1 MVSSISRR
9 NSSNT
14 GSSPFKGFNLGIS
27 LSGLLGKGKEKV
39 SNPKLVEAIG
49 KLPSLCVPRPNPS
62 AAGLLPIWDLFQ
74 DEASGLGVIVL
85 KDGSYR
91 CCYQLDGVH
100 VSGFDEV
107 RLISLMNQFSGFL
120 SGIDTSVQFTVVC
133 RNTSLKEHFETYPVE
148 AVDEPFLQYVGKTVE
163 NDRRNLLER
172 NFIPHLTFYATFS
185 YRPPRNKPAK
195 QSLKNSIVSRL
206 QDAFGNKAA
215 KQTVVSHGKNV
226 TTLIQRAQGYINQL
240 GGCGMSP
247 KAISAL
253 EYFRMLYKDLN
264 PKDAK
269 KIDAPIPDPQRP
281 KSQPLPE
288 EVRRVFPDMEAATI
302 RQQLMESQYDFS
314 KPDYARIIDMNELDE
329 IKQNQERIKTPS
341 APSDEEKGGRFVRT
355 LYLTRLPERTSP
367 LWLISLLRLQ
377 CEWRMNIYAHKL
389 DKELFRKKLQRKQAQ
404 SSANT
409 YQSLLGQRST
419 PNQEEAEKAQE
430 AANIGSELYTSNI
443 DVFNYS
449 IYFSLLADSLDE
461 LNRSTE
467 LVRSAAAQCSGAR
480 FQVGYREQ
488 KALFVGSLPGMGLDV
503 TRRGKAVRTPTLR
516 NSFPFVHAKLG
527 SEKGGDWLGFSKE
540 TLEPVFL
547 NPYDE
552 RLPNAL
558 CVVFGQ
564 PGEGKSMV
572 AQQIIQT
579 KMIAG
584 SKVVIIDRSGSYK
597 MLSEIYD
604 DSSYIKLGPD
614 GHVTINLYDLPL
626 IGPDG
631 KEVDPAKP
639 PESHIIKII
648 NFHSVMLGE
657 KGEACLTKDEK
668 PILMKG
674 IQTIYED
681 CAEEGRT
688 PTESDLVCWLTAEG
702 IQHKGTKRGDTCE
715 DLASRLSMYCKG
727 AIYGRLFDG
736 QTTLPTNSQ
745 LIVFDTSDLA
755 HDKTLE
761 AVVTLFVSD
770 FVLRAAAAHKLE
782 QMKKGLPARFVFC
795 IDELWRLL
803 RYEGGKVLVEDA
815 SRTSRHLGLLFIG
828 ISQELGDLL
837 RDDRARSLATNSA
850 IKIILGNDPSNFDL
864 IKDSCALTPQEMSQ
878 IGSLTR
884 KNREYS
890 DAFLIYHKI
899 SRGVVRLVVPR
910 FIYWVATT
918 EPNTDQPMR
927 ARMTELCNGDARW
940 ACHLLGQ
947 GYTPE
952 TFTPEL
958 LRAG

>member
-1 MVSSISRR
+1 MVSSMNRISKIKTAQ
-9 NSSNT
+9 NIKTGFSISNLT
-14 GSSPFKGFNLGIS
+14 KLFKKS
-27 LSGLLGKGKEKV
+27 EESV
-39 SNPKLVEAIG
+39 TTPKMAEALA
-49 KLPSLCVPRPNPS
+49 KLPTLAVPRPNPS
-62 AAGLLPIWDLFQ
+62 SATLLPIWDLFQ
-74 DEASGLGVIVL
+74 DDASGLGIIVL

-91 CCYQLDGVH
+91 CCYELDGVH

-107 RLISLMNQFSGFL
+107 RLVSLMQQFSGFL
-120 SGIDTSVQFTVVC
+120 AGIDTSVQFTVVC
-133 RNTSLKEHFETYPVE
+133 KNTSLKEHFETHPVE
-148 AVDEPFLQYVGKTVE
+148 TTDDNFLKYVAKSCE
-163 NDRRNLLER
+163 NDRKNLLER
-172 NFIPHLTFYATFS
+172 NFIPKLRFFVTFAYK
-185 YRPPRNKPAK
+185 PMRNKPAK
-195 QSLKNSIVSRL
+195 TSIKNQIQTKL

-215 KQTVVSHGKNV
+215 KQTLVSHGKNV
-226 TTLIQRAQGYINQL
+226 NTLIQRAQGYVSQL
-240 GGCGMSP
+240 GGCGMTLTP
-247 KAISAL
+247 LSAVQ
-253 EYFRMLYKDLN
+253 YFQMMYKDLN
-264 PKDAK
+264 PRTRERSAHEL
-269 KIDAPIPDPQRP
+269 PEPQRP
-281 KSQPLPE
+281 THAPMPAS
-288 EVRRVFPDMEAATI
+288 VRRVLPDMDMATI
-302 RQQLMESQYDFS
+302 RQQLTESQYDFS
-314 KPDYARIIDMNELDE
+314 KPDYARIIDTNELDE
-329 IKQNQERIKTPS
+329 ITQNELRTKTPS
-341 APSDEEKGGRFVRT
+341 APTDEEKGGNFVRT
-355 LYLTRLPERTSP
+355 LYMTRLPERTSP
-367 LWLISLLRLQ
+367 LWLMSMLRLN

-389 DKELFRKKLQRKQAQ
+389 DKEIFRKKMQRKQAQ

-409 YQSLLGQRST
+409 YQSLMGQRST

-443 DVFNYS
+443 DVFNYA
-449 IYFSLLADSLDE
+449 IYFSLFADSLDE

-467 LVRSAAAQCSGAR
+467 LVRTAAAQCNGAR
-480 FQVGYREQ
+480 FQIGYREQ

-527 SEKGGDWLGFSKE
+527 SDKGGDWLGFSKE

-547 NPYDE
+547 NPYDQ

-572 AQQIIQT
+572 AQQIIQM
-579 KMIAG
+579 KMMAG
-584 SKVVIIDRSGSYK
+584 AKVVIVDRSGSYK
-597 MLSEIYD
+597 LLSEIYD

-614 GHVTINLYDLPL
+614 GHVTINLYDLPVDNF
-626 IGPDG
+626 DG
-631 KEVDPAKP
+631 KEIDPACP
-639 PESHIIKII
+639 PESHIIKIL

-657 KGEACLTKDEK
+657 KGESSLSKDEK
-668 PILMKG
+668 PVLMKG
-674 IQTIYED
+674 IQSIYQMAA
-681 CAEEGRT
+681 AEARVPVET
-688 PTESDLVCWLTAEG
+688 DLVNWLIEEAQANRG
-702 IQHKGTKRGDTCE
+702 SKRGETCE
-715 DLASRLSMYCKG
+715 DLANRLSMYCRG

-736 QTTLPTNSQ
+736 ATSLNTESQ
-745 LIVFDTSDLA
+745 LLVFDTSDLA

-770 FVLRAAAAHKLE
+770 FVLRAAARHKLE
-782 QMKKGLPARFVFC
+782 KMKQGKPARFVFC

-864 IKDSCALTPQEMSQ
+864 IRDSCALTPQEMSQ
-878 IGSLTR
+878 IGNLTR

-890 DAFLIYHKI
+890 DAFLVYHKM

-918 EPNTDQPMR
+918 EPNHDQPMR
-927 ARMTELCNGDARW
+927 TKMTELCNGDVRW
-940 ACHLLGQ
+940 ACHLLSQ
-947 GYTPE
+947 GYTPD
-952 TFTPEL
+952 TFSPEL